1 MRREIEAEGVQLLL
15 QPLHRRP
22 VRTVLETQP
31 GRLAA
36 TVDGEQVDL
45 ARVALGGGGA
55 GVADDGLQAL
65 EQFGPVLMQRIEGS
79 RPNQVLQQPLVDVV
93 GVGAV
98 REAAEALERPVAV
111 AGRRS
116 AEHTSELQSL
126 MRISYAVL

>member
-1 MRREIEAEGVQLLL
+1 MRREIEAEGVELLL

-65 EQFGPVLMQRIEGS
+65 EQLGPVRMQRIEGS
-79 RPNQVLQQPLVDVV
+79 RPHPVFQQRSEEQPS
-93 GVGAV
+93 
-98 REAAEALERPVAV
+98 ERQ
-111 AGRRS
+111 
-116 AEHTSELQSL
+116 TLW
-126 MRISYAVL
+126 RIPYDASIL